1 MKERVNPFASNAL
14 CPILG
19 HRKSVLSRSDLA
31 ILHFEACTV
40 EARFIVVVQGSV
52 GGAKVEGAVFSWS
65 RLYRHR

>member
-1 MKERVNPFASNAL
+1 MNIHEGRVNPFASNAL

-52 GGAKVEGAVFSWS
+52 G
-65 RLYRHR
+65 